1 MPLTSTYYNTLIDPA
16 TVIYYNC
23 GKDSYF
29 ILSCLE
35 PKNTGDIKE
44 IKKVEEDFTYKSG
57 IDSNNNTF

>member
-29 ILSCLE
+29 ALLY
-35 PKNTGDIKE
+35 PKPKDTNNIKE
-44 IKKVEEDFTYKSG
+44 IKKIKENTSKKLKKEEP
-57 IDSNNNTF
+57 